1 MRADY
6 ETVQELARI
15 AFVAEPREGAAVEVR
30 VNFGIFAG
38 RDVTRAEIDDL
49 TTLLLE
55 EVPEVSIVSEERHE
69 IDRDVEISVHQVR
82 VEIAEDAVPEGADV
96 ASLATR
102 VTALAEKWA
111 ESCISERHAEI

>member
-1 MRADY
+1 MP
-6 ETVQELARI
+6 ELAPI
-15 AFVAEPREGAAVEVR
+15 AFAAEPRDGAAVEVR

-69 IDRDVEISVHQVR
+69 IDREVEVSVHQVR
-82 VEIAEDAVPEGADV
+82 VEIAADAVPEGAD
-96 ASLATR
+96 AAALAAR
-102 VTALAEKWA
+102 VTTLAERWA
-111 ESCISERHAEI
+111 ESCISERRAEISES

>member
-1 MRADY
+1 M
-6 ETVQELARI
+6 QELAPI
-15 AFVAEPREGAAVEVR
+15 AFVAEPPEGAAIEVR

-82 VEIAEDAVPEGADV
+82 IEIAEDAVPQGADV
-96 ASLATR
+96 PTLATR

-111 ESCISERHAEI
+111 ESCISERHAEISEG

>member
-1 MRADY
+1 MP
-6 ETVQELARI
+6 ELAPI
-15 AFVAEPREGAAVEVR
+15 AFAAEPREGAAVEVR

-69 IDRDVEISVHQVR
+69 IDREVEISVHQVR
-82 VEIAEDAVPEGADV
+82 VEIAADAVPEDAD
-96 ASLATR
+96 AAALAAR
-102 VTALAEKWA
+102 VTALAERWA
-111 ESCISERHAEI
+111 ESCISERRAEVSES

>member
-1 MRADY
+1 M
-6 ETVQELARI
+6 QELAPI
-15 AFVAEPREGAAVEVR
+15 AFVAEPRQGAAVEVR

-55 EVPEVSIVSEERHE
+55 EVREVSIVSEERHE

-82 VEIAEDAVPEGADV
+82 VEIAEDAVPEGTDV
-96 ASLATR
+96 STLATR
-102 VTALAEKWA
+102 VTALAERWA
-111 ESCISERHAEI
+111 QSCISERHAEISEG

>member
-1 MRADY
+1 
-6 ETVQELARI
+6 VQDLAPI

-55 EVPEVSIVSEERHE
+55 EVREVSIVSEERHE

-82 VEIAEDAVPEGADV
+82 VEIADDAVPEEADV
-96 ASLATR
+96 ATLATR
-102 VTALAEKWA
+102 VATLAERWA
-111 ESCISERHAEI
+111 ESCISERHAEISEA